1 MHAGIQLDCLAH
13 RVLPKR
19 AMVVTFVNDEKSL
32 LVGDKFGE
40 VYLYTLDDWDAP
52 GEHLL
57 GHFSILLDMV
67 RFVGDFDMEAWK
79 VEYYFRCCLLAIVM

>member
-1 MHAGIQLDCLAH
+1 
-13 RVLPKR
+13 
-19 AMVVTFVNDEKSL
+19 MVSFASDEKSL

-40 VYLYTLDDWDAP
+40 VHLYTLDDWDAP

-67 RFVGDFDMEAWK
+67 RFVGDTD
-79 VEYYFRCCLLAIVM
+79 L